1 MFIVTGDRDAFQL
14 VDERCTVLYP
24 KRGVSEM
31 SRMARIFPAEKP
43 EPRNSSSL
51 VSSTCSGF
59 GKRTPGNSALNRRRI
74 DSAAFA

>member
-1 MFIVTGDRDAFQL
+1 MSSSSLSFIAFARDGTSPD
-14 VDERCTVLYP
+14 VVL
-24 KRGVSEM
+24 SAM
-31 SRMARIFPAEKP
+31 SRMARIFPAENP